1 MREMAG
7 EPQNPAPSL
16 ADAIAAAKNAVK
28 DPNGDCAKL
37 FSKGNGLD
45 LLNKGN
51 IKVKDTSVPKN
62 LSPTGKLSGNPL
74 VGAVT
79 KGNNIYINPSARTTL
94 GTHAP
99 ISNGVYKDSSGLF
112 NGFSPVDVLAAIII
126 HEELHKSGDFET
138 ETGQFAKEESMANS
152 SNVVNTCFKKSG
164 P

>member
-1 MREMAG
+1 
-7 EPQNPAPSL
+7 L
-16 ADAIAAAKNAVK
+16 K
-28 DPNGDCAKL
+28 DPNSDCAKL

-45 LLNKGN
+45 LLNKGK
-51 IKVKDTSVPKN
+51 IKVKDTSVPKS

-79 KGNNIYINPSARTTL
+79 KGSNIYINPSARTTL
-94 GTHAP
+94 GTHAL

-126 HEELHKSGDFET
+126 HEELHKSGNFET
-138 ETGQFAKEESMANS
+138 ETGSSAAFESMANS
-152 SNVVNTCFKKSG
+152 SDVVNTCFKKSG